1 MNKSIK
7 LNDKIINDSLPVSTR
22 PYSLKSIFFF
32 EQNRTSLLFTAAC
45 GYEFCEP
52 LFSLNSFLYL
62 QFSGTHISGTHTFHI
77 RTISLLLFADQPD
90 AVFFKEKGKNT
101 QIWIGRVCPFYTLSR
116 KAKKIWL

>member
-22 PYSLKSIFFF
+22 PYSLKSIFFS
-32 EQNRTSLLFTAAC
+32 NRIELR
-45 GYEFCEP
+45 Y
-52 LFSLNSFLYL
+52 YL
-62 QFSGTHISGTHTFHI
+62 QRHAATSFASLSFPLTLFYTYSFQVHTFQVH
-77 RTISLLLFADQPD
+77 THFTSALS
-90 AVFFKEKGKNT
+90 VFFYSPTNPTQFFSKKGRNT